1 MEFVALIVSAAL
13 AIAAFLVE
21 RTRDRAS
28 RRREFIVDRL
38 LESYR
43 ALANTT
49 GEDLGHREKEI
60 FAIALN
66 DLQVFGSRELIA
78 AVRNATANAEG
89 VHEIT
94 PVVKAVRNQLREE
107 LGLDQVD
114 VPFTN
119 YRP

>member
-1 MEFVALIVSAAL
+1 M
-13 AIAAFLVE
+13 
-21 RTRDRAS
+21 
-28 RRREFIVDRL
+28 DRL

-49 GEDLGHREKEI
+49 GEEMDPEEKEI

-66 DLQVFGSRELIA
+66 DLQVFGSHELIA

-94 PVVKAVRNQLREE
+94 PVVRAVRNQLREE
-107 LGLDQVD
+107 LGLERVD